1 MAIKPPEYSTPS
13 NAATGLVPRNIIN
26 GLITIAI
33 AAMLSFALYHFL
45 NYDEAAN
52 RGLALLLFV
61 AILWFTEAVHITIT
75 ALMVPVLG
83 VLLFMPTGDTALP
96 SVTIKEALAN
106 FANPII
112 FLFFGGFALATAMQ
126 VQRIDF
132 KIARTII
139 KLSGSRLLYATIGLC
154 GVTAFLSM
162 WISNTATAAMIL
174 PLALG
179 LLSSVD
185 KSDRNTRI
193 FVLLAIAYSAS
204 IGGIGTTIGSPPNGI
219 AAKAL
224 NMEDFTEWMVYGIPV
239 MLALMPIMFIT
250 LVLVFR
256 PNLKQTISFDND
268 ERIPWTA
275 QRIMTL
281 VVFALTALM
290 WILGGWLKSLGISSP
305 DTVVALCAIVAV
317 VTLGLATWPQV
328 VDNTDWGVLLL
339 FGGGITLSAILE
351 RSGASL
357 VLGQQVAD
365 TFGHLHPLLIIT
377 IIAAF
382 IIFLTEFTSN
392 TASAALL
399 VPIFA
404 TIGVELGMP
413 KETLVMVIGIG
424 ASCAFML
431 PVATPPNAI
440 VFGTGEIR
448 QRDMLK
454 AGMYLNI
461 VSIAF
466 VALFAYFFIH

>member
-1 MAIKPPEYSTPS
+1 MPIERPEYSTPS
-13 NAATGLVPRNIIN
+13 NAATGLVPRNIRN

-33 AAMLSFALYHFL
+33 AAVLSIILDTVLPYE
-45 NYDEAAN
+45 EAAN

-83 VLLFMPTGDTALP
+83 VLLFMPSADSTLP
-96 SVTIKEALAN
+96 SVTIKQALTN
-106 FANPII
+106 FAHPII

-132 KIARTII
+132 KIARHII
-139 KLSGSRLLYATIGLC
+139 KLSGSRLLYATIALC

-162 WISNTATAAMIL
+162 WMSNTATAAMIL
-174 PLALG
+174 PLAIG

-185 KSDRNTRI
+185 KTDRNTRV

-204 IGGIGTTIGSPPNGI
+204 IGGIGTYIGSPPNGI
-219 AAKAL
+219 AAEAL
-224 NMEDFTEWMVYGIPV
+224 GIDFLGWMAYGLPV
-239 MLALMPIMFIT
+239 MLALLPIMFIV
-250 LVLVFR
+250 LLLVFR
-256 PNLKQTISFDND
+256 PNLNHRIALEND
-268 ERIPWTA
+268 EHIPWTP
-275 QRIMTL
+275 QRIMTV
-281 VVFALTALM
+281 VVFAATALL
-290 WILGGWLKSLGISSP
+290 WILGSQLEKLGISGS
-305 DTVVALCAIVAV
+305 DTVVAISAVIAV
-317 VTLGLATWPQV
+317 VALGLATWPQV
-328 VDNTDWGVLLL
+328 VENTDWGVLLL
-339 FGGGITLSAILE
+339 FGGGITLSAILKE
-351 RSGASL
+351 SGASL

-377 IIAAF
+377 IISAF

-399 VPIFA
+399 VPIFG

-413 KETLVMVIGIG
+413 KETLVLVIGIG

-448 QRDMLK
+448 QRDMIR
-454 AGMYLNI
+454 GGIYLN
-461 VSIAF
+461 VASIIF
-466 VALFAYFFIH
+466 VALFSYYFIH

>member
-1 MAIKPPEYSTPS
+1 MSIEHPELSTPS
-13 NAATGLVPRNIIN
+13 NAATGLVPRNIRN
-26 GLITIAI
+26 GLTTILI
-33 AAMLSFALYHFL
+33 AAILSFILYKL
-45 NYDEAAN
+45 LPYDEAPN

-61 AILWFTEAVHITIT
+61 AILWFTEAVHITVT

-83 VLLFMPTGDTALP
+83 VALFMPGAGDGVPVMTMKQML
-96 SVTIKEALAN
+96 TN

-132 KIARTII
+132 KIASRII
-139 KLSGSRLLYATIGLC
+139 RLSGSRLLYATIALC
-154 GVTAFLSM
+154 AVTAFLSM

-185 KSDRNTRI
+185 KSDHRTRV

-204 IGGIGTTIGSPPNGI
+204 IGGIGTLVGSPPNAI

-224 NMEDFTEWMVYGIPV
+224 EMHFIDWMPYGMPV
-239 MLALMPIMFIT
+239 MLALLPIMFIV
-250 LVLVFR
+250 LMLVFR
-256 PNLKQTISFDND
+256 PNLTHTIALEND
-268 ERIPWTA
+268 EHIPWTPS
-275 QRIMTL
+275 RIMTMVL
-281 VVFALTALM
+281 FVLTASL
-290 WILGGWLKSLGISSP
+290 WILGAQLKKLGISSP
-305 DTVVALCAIVAV
+305 DTFVAIAAIIAV
-317 VTLGLATWPQV
+317 VTLGLASWQQV
-328 VDNTDWGVLLL
+328 VSNTDWGVLLL
-339 FGGGITLSAILE
+339 FGGGITLSVILKQ
-351 RSGASL
+351 SGASL
-357 VLGQQVAD
+357 VLGEQVAD
-365 TFGHLHPLLIIT
+365 TFGHLHPLLIIV
-377 IIAAF
+377 IITAF

-399 VPIFA
+399 VPVFA

-413 KETLVMVIGIG
+413 KETLVLVIGIG

-448 QRDMLK
+448 QRDMIR
-454 AGMYLNI
+454 GGIYLN
-461 VSIAF
+461 VASIIF
-466 VALFAYFFIH
+466 VALFSYYFIH